1 MIMSNCVKLDYNFD
15 ITNLKKECHDIIEKV
30 GLHSETNQISLKHTA
45 ERDDRNLWYEG
56 VGSFRKETNLKRL
69 QQKDFTELNK
79 NILDT
84 YIGQVYKEITKEY
97 DTGRCRIMG
106 LPGQK
111 CMTLHY
117 DMTKRIHIPI
127 ETNEDCL
134 MIIDNEV
141 IHMPADGSVYLT
153 NTFKRHTALNANWD
167 FMRLH
172 LVFDLL

>member
-1 MIMSNCVKLDYNFD
+1 VSNYSKLRYAFD
-15 ITNLKKECHDIIEKV
+15 IDLLKKECYSLIDEI
-30 GLHSETNQISLKHTA
+30 GLHAETNQISLKHTCQIA
-45 ERDDRNLWYEG
+45 DRNLWYEG
-56 VGSFRKETNLKRL
+56 VGSFKKEFNLKAT

-79 NILDT
+79 ALVGT
-84 YIGQVYKEITKEY
+84 YLSQVYKEITKEY
-97 DTGRCRIMG
+97 DVGRFRIMG

-117 DMTKRIHIPI
+117 DITKRIHVPL

-141 IHMPADGSVYLT
+141 IHMPADGSAYLT

>member
-1 MIMSNCVKLDYNFD
+1 MSNYSKLNYNFD
-15 ITNLKKECHDIIEKV
+15 IDLLKEECYNLINEI
-30 GLHSETNQISLKHTA
+30 GLHSETNQISLKHTT
-45 ERDDRNLWYEG
+45 RIGDRNLWYEG
-56 VGSFRKETNLKRL
+56 VGSFRKEFNLRSIE
-69 QQKDFTELNK
+69 QKNFTELNK
-79 NILDT
+79 GLLGT
-84 YIGQVYKEITKEY
+84 YIAQVYEEITKEY
-97 DTGRCRIMG
+97 DIGRFRIMG

-127 ETNEDCL
+127 ETNEECL
-134 MIIDNEV
+134 MIIDNEI

-172 LVFDLL
+172 LVLDLL

>member
-1 MIMSNCVKLDYNFD
+1 MSNVIKLNYSYDIDLLKEECYNLID
-15 ITNLKKECHDIIEKV
+15 TV
-30 GLHSETNQISLKHTA
+30 GLHSETNQIGLKHTNK
-45 ERDDRNLWYEG
+45 EYDRNLWYEG
-56 VGSFRKETNLKRL
+56 VGSFKNQKALISL
-69 QQKDFTELNK
+69 QQKDFTEFNK
-79 NILDT
+79 ELVGT
-84 YIGQVYKEITKEY
+84 YTESIYKELNQDYNI
-97 DTGRCRIMG
+97 GRVRIMG

-117 DMTKRIHIPI
+117 DMTKRIHIPLV
-127 ETNEDCL
+127 TNEDCL